1 MAQTPLR
8 HWLAR
13 TPCPR
18 AIRCVLPEGEPV
30 TIAIGATRKRWS
42 DAESAVPPDA
52 SRVEALDASG
62 AVLRAYSLADGDD
75 APRERPAAPPAAM
88 IPATPIELAR
98 IVLDA
103 TDAGAK
109 RHAAAYEATMG
120 ELVGLVRVI
129 AEQHAAAQRRLAAL
143 EHAHARMIRR
153 VAAEVDEPA
162 DDATGLDAMMGPL
175 LAAAFLPAPAPA
187 PNGKKGKGVPE

>member
-75 APRERPAAPPAAM
+75 APRERPAALPAAM
-88 IPATPIELAR
+88 IPATPMELAR

-109 RHAAAYEATMG
+109 RHAAAYEATIDQ
-120 ELVGLVRVI
+120 VPVVSPVTSNRTAVPV
-129 AEQHAAAQRRLAAL
+129 AAAT
-143 EHAHARMIRR
+143 
-153 VAAEVDEPA
+153 PA
-162 DDATGLDAMMGPL
+162 YAGGQA
-175 LAAAFLPAPAPA
+175 
-187 PNGKKGKGVPE
+187 

>member
-30 TIAIGATRKRWS
+30 TIAIGAGRKRWS
-42 DAESAVPPDA
+42 DAEGAVPPDA

-62 AVLRAYSLADGDD
+62 AVLRAYSLVDGDD
-75 APRERPAAPPAAM
+75 APARAPGGAAPGATT

-103 TDAGAK
+103 TDAGAR

-120 ELVGLVRVI
+120 ELVALVRVI
-129 AEQHAAAQRRLAAL
+129 AEQHALAQRRLAAL
-143 EHAHARMIRR
+143 EHAHARMIRS
-153 VAAEVDEPA
+153 VASAAPEA
-162 DDATGLDAMMGPL
+162 DAGDGGLDALIAPL
-175 LAAAFLPAPAPA
+175 LAAAMQPAAA
-187 PNGKKGKGVPE
+187 PNGKGGGA